1 MLHYLLNVCGLNAND
16 VDQNLRIPLHIVCE
30 HGHPEAF
37 EYLVKKEV
45 SYDHLLNHKHEYH

>member
-1 MLHYLLNVCGLNAND
+1 MLDYLLNVCGLNAND
-16 VDQNLRIPLHIVCE
+16 EDQNLRILLHIVGE